1 MLLHVT
7 AISTPPWIVVRKP
20 SCSSNSCLAAKRG
33 FLSLLIFFFFFFSY
47 SRVSERRRVAEKDSP
62 SPPFI
67 SLLLGW
73 QRKRGEGRAKRKKG
87 KKTLERVDRVGKEKE
102 EGEKKE
108 RRAKKIRIFDETEEE
123 SSYVSLSDCQASTL
137 MRRGVISETVYWLD
151 PSREGGSLSTSSRS
165 LIPPPPVR
173 HSTHPQ
179 PVSRFLT
186 GSEEGAAA
194 RWHLVEI
201 HDFSSVLLREE
212 KIAWLNLVL

>member
-33 FLSLLIFFFFFFSY
+33 FLSLLIFFFFFFFSY

-194 RWHLVEI
+194 R
-201 HDFSSVLLREE
+201 
-212 KIAWLNLVL
+212 

>member
-1 MLLHVT
+1 MDRRAEAVVLFELLPRGKKR
-7 AISTPPWIVVRKP
+7 ISLIA
-20 SCSSNSCLAAKRG
+20 N
-33 FLSLLIFFFFFFSY
+33 IFFFFFLFPCQRAKK
-47 SRVSERRRVAEKDSP
+47 SRGKGLP
-62 SPPFI
+62 LSPPFI

-73 QRKRGEGRAKRKKG
+73 QRKRGEGKAKRKKG

-194 RWHLVEI
+194 R
-201 HDFSSVLLREE
+201 
-212 KIAWLNLVL
+212 